1 MGDLLQD
8 LRYALRTLGRAPSFT
23 AIVILTLALGIGA
36 NTAIFSV
43 VHATLLKP
51 LPFHDPARLVAVWD
65 TYLPQYPQLGI
76 SPLELDGLQRE
87 SGLFVQTAWYRHVPK
102 DLQMMPPGGEA
113 AEIHAAFISED
124 LLPTLGAAPALGR
137 GFTANEP
144 VNSVLLSHRLW
155 QTRFN
160 ADPKVIGRGVRLNEQ
175 DYSVVGVMPATY
187 QFPDWA
193 DLWLPKGPLLADELT
208 NPVRHSLGFLGRL
221 QPGITYAQ
229 VDQHFT
235 TICRRLTSE
244 HPTTSRGFGSL
255 VIGLQDDLTA
265 KQRPALLLLLGAV
278 ALVLLIACANVAS
291 LLLAR
296 AVRRTQEMSVRAAL
310 GAGAW
315 RMIRQMLTE
324 SLVLAFAGGAAGL
337 LLAAWAIALFAP
349 ESTRLNAPVIA
360 FSAGVTLF
368 TGVIFGLAPALH
380 AARTDLN
387 TSIRPGSSTAG
398 RTATTHSALVV
409 AEFALALV
417 LVAGSGILMKSFLR
431 LMNVDPGFRTQ
442 GLLTMRVS
450 IPPSR
455 KPAELYHRLQ
465 EKLQSEPGIQA
476 VAAANTLPLVA
487 NRAYSL
493 RFNVPANPLIHP
505 DSLPAAEL
513 RIVSPGYF
521 QTLGIPLK
529 AGREFTERDVNG
541 PVVIIN
547 ETTAKRFWPGED
559 PVGRKFITGPWG
571 PKPSYSTII
580 GVAGDVRQF
589 GLDSEPTNDFYF
601 PGFATNYLI
610 LRTAIHPEALATT
623 VRQAIRSIDP
633 AIPVSDVLSMPQIV
647 QDTSAT
653 RRTTMALLT
662 AFASLAL
669 LLALIGIYGVISWSV
684 TQRTREIGIRMALGA
699 GTHTVQRMILGRALV
714 LSAAGL
720 LLGLLAAIILR
731 PVIRTFVFEVNP
743 GDPLLYA
750 AISAAML
757 LVALAACYLPARRA
771 SRVDPQIALRWE

>member
-8 LRYALRTLGRAPSFT
+8 LRYALRTLGRAPGFT
-23 AIVILTLALGIGA
+23 AVVVLTLALGIGA

-51 LPFHDPARLVAVWD
+51 LPFHDPARLAAVWD

-76 SPLELDGLQRE
+76 SPLELDSLQRE
-87 SGLFVQTAWYRHVPK
+87 SSLFVQSAWYRQVPK
-102 DLQMMPPGGEA
+102 DLQMMPPGGDA
-113 AEIHAAFISED
+113 AEVHATFISEN
-124 LLPTLGAAPALGR
+124 LLPTLGVSPALGR
-137 GFTANEP
+137 GFNANEP

-160 ADPKVIGRGVRLNEQ
+160 ADPRIIGRAFRLNEQ
-175 DYSVVGVMPATY
+175 DYTVVGVMPSAY

-208 NPVRHSLGFLGRL
+208 NPVRHSLGFIGRL
-221 QPGITYAQ
+221 QPGVTTAQ
-229 VDQHFT
+229 VDQRFT
-235 TICRRLTSE
+235 AICRLLTAE

-278 ALVLLIACANVAS
+278 VLVLLIACANVAS

-296 AVRRTQEMSVRAAL
+296 AGRRTQEMSVRAAL

-324 SLVLAFAGGAAGL
+324 SLVLALAGGAAGL

-349 ESTRLNAPVIA
+349 ESTQLNAPVIA
-360 FSAGVTLF
+360 FSVAVTLF

-387 TSIRPGSSTAG
+387 TTIRPGSSTAG

-409 AEFALALV
+409 VEFALALV
-417 LVAGSGILMKSFLR
+417 LVAGSGILVKSFLR
-431 LMNVDPGFRTQ
+431 LMHVDPGFRPQ

-465 EKLQSEPGIQA
+465 EKLQAEPGIQA

-487 NRAYSL
+487 NRAYSM
-493 RFNVPANPLIHP
+493 RFNVPGSPLIHP

-521 QTLGIPLK
+521 QTLGIPIK
-529 AGREFTERDVNG
+529 AGREFTERDVNDS
-541 PVVIIN
+541 VVIIN
-547 ETTAKRFWPGED
+547 ETTARRFWPGED

-571 PKPSYSTII
+571 PKPSYSTIV

-601 PGFATNYLI
+601 PSLAANYLI
-610 LRTAIHPEALATT
+610 VRTTIQPEALANT
-623 VRQAIRSIDP
+623 VRQTIRAIDP
-633 AIPVSDVLSMPQIV
+633 AIPVSDILSMPQIV
-647 QDTSAT
+647 QDTSTA

-669 LLALIGIYGVISWSV
+669 LLALLGIYGVISWSV
-684 TQRTREIGIRMALGA
+684 AQRTREIGIRMALGA
-699 GTHTVQRMILGRALV
+699 GTYTVQRMILRRALL
-714 LSAAGL
+714 LSTAGL
-720 LLGLLAAIILR
+720 ILGLLAATILR
-731 PVIRTFVFEVNP
+731 PVIQALVLRSEP
-743 GDPLLYA
+743 GRPGPIRGNLRSHAPGSPGRLLPP
-750 AISAAML
+750 S
-757 LVALAACYLPARRA
+757 PP
-771 SRVDPQIALRWE
+771 S